1 MMSRG
6 RYDEAIPVLKDIV
19 AANPADQDARI
30 ALAVTLL
37 GTGDLASAALEIG
50 ALRASSPD
58 RAEVLFASRAL
69 ASRIRRSRALSR
81 MR

>member
-6 RYDEAIPVLKDIV
+6 RHDEAIPVLKDIV

-37 GTGDLASAALEIG
+37 GTGDLASAALENR
-50 ALRASSPD
+50 RAA
-58 RAEVLFASRAL
+58 RLL
-69 ASRIRRSRALSR
+69 AGQG
-81 MR
+81 